1 MLIHDLQSAGDH
13 YDIVPQTVINHH
25 TMGAR
30 INSVAW
36 SHNSKYLMKFKLFF
50 RYDRGK
56 WS

>member
-13 YDIVPQTVINHH
+13 YDIAPQTVINHH

-36 SHNSKYLMKFKLFF
+36 SHNSKSLMKFKLFY